1 MEKVKKKRPKSAPK
15 KPLLLLLTLLF
26 TLACALGLFFL
37 LRTPVFPEPTLPP
50 PTYLLEKT
58 AAEISALAIAP
69 REGVAYPLVR
79 LADGRF
85 SLLGKEDTLL
95 RENVVDSM
103 LSALDS
109 LEANDTLLFAEGEK
123 ADPSHFGLA
132 PAQVQITVTYQD
144 GEKKTL
150 RIGSEAPGDEKRYYA
165 SVSGDDRI
173 HVLLAPFCE
182 PFFQDLHYLRA
193 FEQPS
198 LNASLLDRIDI
209 AGETS
214 LGLFYTPSGW
224 LMDTPF
230 AYPLSTAR
238 TDALLKSIESM
249 AFEACLGS
257 EKEVDLS
264 LYGLASPALTILLTQ
279 APTRITGETTDG
291 EQVSYEIPE
300 KKYSLSLGNETGES
314 GVYLL
319 WEGNVYRASN
329 FLMGFWKELAMES
342 LLLRNPVNLMIQD
355 LDSISFSY
363 NGASSGY
370 HVRMVESIT
379 DTNEIAADEYGN
391 ILYDA
396 AVRREGE
403 EKDMNAQDFLSWY
416 ASLSALGASGKL
428 PEGYQITGEPLAV
441 ITLENAFFTRVI
453 EFFPYDALHCAVSV
467 DGKAVFYTETAPL
480 LALAATP

>member
-1 MEKVKKKRPKSAPK
+1 MEKVKKKRPKGAPK

-26 TLACALGLFFL
+26 TLAGALGLFFL
-37 LRTPVFPEPTLPP
+37 LRTPVLPEPTLLP
-50 PTYLLEKT
+50 PTYLLEKK
-58 AAEISALAIAP
+58 ADGISALAIAP
-69 REGVAYPLVR
+69 REGIAYPLVR
-79 LADGRF
+79 LEDGLF
-85 SLLGKEDTLL
+85 ALLGKEDTPL
-95 RENVVDSM
+95 RENVVDGM
-103 LSALDS
+103 LSALDR
-109 LEANDTLLFAEGEK
+109 LEADDTLIFAEGTK
-123 ADPSHFGLA
+123 ADPSHFGLS
-132 PAQVQITVTYQD
+132 PAQVQITITYQD

-150 RIGSEAPGDEKRYYA
+150 RIGAEAPGDVERYYA

-198 LNASLLDRIDI
+198 LDASLLDRIDI

-238 TDALLKSIESM
+238 TDTLLKNIESM

-257 EKEVDLS
+257 EKEIDIS
-264 LYGLASPALTILLTQ
+264 LYGLDSPALTILLTQ

-291 EQVSYEIPE
+291 ETISYEIPE
-300 KKYSLSLGNETGES
+300 KKYSLALGNETGES

-329 FLMGFWKELAMES
+329 FLLGFWKELTAEN
-342 LLLRNPVNLMIQD
+342 LLLRNPVNLLIND
-355 LDSISFSY
+355 LDYISLSY
-363 NGASSGY
+363 NGVTSGY

-379 DTNEIAADEYGN
+379 NTNEIATDEYGN

-428 PEGYQITGEPLAV
+428 PDGYQPTGEPLAA
-441 ITLENAFFTRVI
+441 ITLQNASFTRLI

-480 LALAATP
+480 LALAHTP